1 MTLFAR
7 IAETAAKHPDLTAL
21 EVGDH
26 TLTYRELLDLADRT
40 AARLAESGTPRAVG
54 LLAARSLPAYAGYLG
69 ALRLGATVVPL
80 NPAFPVARNRYM
92 CAQTGVDVLVVD
104 DRGAETADAVI
115 AGTRTTT
122 TTLKDLPPP
131 HHGPIPDN
139 PDGVA
144 YVLFTSG
151 STGTP
156 KGVPIRHRNL
166 ATYLP
171 FCAERYEVGPGARL
185 SQAADLTFDISVF
198 DLFASWTSGA
208 TVVVP
213 QADELLVPV
222 RFVAGCGITHWFSV
236 PSVISIARRLRALR
250 PNVMP
255 GLRWSIFGGE
265 RLTHEQAKAWATAAP
280 NSTIV
285 NVYGP
290 TETTITVTDYRLPAD
305 PARWPQTSNGTLPI
319 GRVFP
324 HVDAVVLDEDGRP
337 APEGE
342 LYVRGE
348 QRFDGYVDPT
358 ANTGRFSPPGDP
370 TSQSWY
376 RTGDRVREEGGVLV
390 HVGRVDHQ
398 VKISGYRVELGEIE
412 GVLRGHERVHDAV
425 VVAVPGDGGDLVLHA
440 CYTGTP
446 GLDRDLAETAGRR
459 LPVYMLPFAYR
470 HFDAFPV
477 NANGKVDR
485 LALAALVASPPKV
498 EARSS
503 SEVTTQGV
511 TAP

>member
-7 IAETAAKHPDLTAL
+7 IAETARKHPDRAAL
-21 EVGDH
+21 EVGGDV
-26 TLTYRELLDLADRT
+26 LSYRDLLDLADRT
-40 AARLAESGTPRAVG
+40 AARLAENGTPRAVG

-92 CAQTGVDVLVVD
+92 CAQTNVDVLVVD
-104 DRGAETADAVI
+104 DRGAETADAVV
-115 AGTRTTT
+115 AGTTT
-122 TTLKDLPPP
+122 TTTTIKDLPPP
-131 HHGPIPDN
+131 HRGPIPDN
-139 PDGVA
+139 PDDVA

-171 FCAERYEVGPGARL
+171 FCTERYEIGPGARL

-222 RFVAGCGITHWFSV
+222 RFVAGRGITHWFSV

-265 RLTHEQAKAWATAAP
+265 RLTHEQARAWATAAP
-280 NSTIV
+280 NSAIV

-305 PARWPQTSNGTLPI
+305 PAQWPRTSNGTVPI
-319 GRVFP
+319 GQVFP
-324 HVDAVVLDEDGRP
+324 HVDAVILDDGRP
-337 APEGE
+337 AREGE
-342 LYVRGE
+342 LHVRGE
-348 QRFDGYVDPT
+348 QRFDGYADPA
-358 ANTGRFSPPGDP
+358 ANAGRFSPDGDP
-370 TSQSWY
+370 TPRSWY
-376 RTGDRVREEGGVLV
+376 RTGDRVREENGVLV

-412 GVLRGHERVHDAV
+412 GVLRGHDRVHDAV
-425 VVAVPGDGGDLVLHA
+425 VVAVPGDGGELVLHA
-440 CYTGTP
+440 CYTGEP
-446 GLDRDLAETAGRR
+446 GLDRELAEAAGRR

-485 LALAALVASPPKV
+485 LALADLLAPPPEV
-498 EARSS
+498 EAPSS
-503 SEVTTQGV
+503 SAVVGREVTAT
-511 TAP
+511 